1 MAAVSRAVDST
12 MCGQLPRCI
21 HMDTLATAWCWSLL
35 GVVLLVSELV
45 GAAGFDDGVG
55 VGAGAGAC
63 ACACAC
69 AAVPRIEGLVG
80 VWDAAAA
87 DADIAAVRLAC
98 AGVDVDVDVDVD
110 AAAATADAGAL
121 G

>member
-35 GVVLLVSELV
+35 GVVLLVLVLV
-45 GAAGFDDGVG
+45 GADGFDNGVG
-55 VGAGAGAC
+55 AGAGAGAGAC
-63 ACACAC
+63 ACACA
-69 AAVPRIEGLVG
+69 AVPRIQDLVG
-80 VWDAAAA
+80 AWDAAAA
-87 DADIAAVRLAC
+87 ADAVVAAVPLAWA
-98 AGVDVDVDVDVD
+98 AGVDVVGGG
-110 AAAATADAGAL
+110 AAATADADAGAA